1 MKTFFGVL
9 FLAVAAA
16 VMWILRRFSYSEKSV
31 IMGPEYKREVE
42 RIREQIHAGT
52 PEQKQKNRE
61 WMKGLVILA
70 VFFFSSCAGTKLVVL
85 PEPPVFPAFSFVE
98 VERGFLF
105 SDEEVARFRVY
116 MESQKL
122 YREKLL
128 DVLKELER

>member
-1 MKTFFGVL
+1 MKVFLGALILVL
-9 FLAVAAA
+9 AGG
-16 VMWILRRFSYSEKSV
+16 VMWIFRRFSSSEKSV
-31 IMGPEYKREVE
+31 IMDSEYEREIQ